1 MAERKFIGVGPAPQ
15 RPRGWNSDELHT
27 HIRGRAEATVQI
39 LIGVA
44 ALRSLNLLPGY
55 NVVSVTGAQWQD
67 WRGTRDQPRAHR
79 FPCNPQIAGRHLPD
93 YAANPSSLRQRLLE
107 VLAVTDFLPLHV
119 NHADRLFEKHGGIE
133 TARQAV
139 EEVASR
145 QKPGVTVTHSI
156 VEIAWRQTVLPGYI
170 RAWDAVERQLQD
182 DVNKENVAQFRE
194 RISRSRPLA
203 PTDTIETVMDVAYD
217 AKRSTMLVAVPGP
230 LSRPGFE
237 AFLGQLHLAG

>member
-1 MAERKFIGVGPAPQ
+1 MADRKLIGLGPAPQ
-15 RPRGWNSDELHT
+15 RPRGWNSDELHA

-44 ALRSLNLLPGY
+44 ALRSLNRLPGH

-67 WRGTRDQPRAHR
+67 WRGTPDQPRAHR
-79 FPCNPQIAGRHLPD
+79 FPCNPQIVGRSLPD

-107 VLAVTDFLPLHV
+107 ALAVTDFLPLHV

-145 QKPGVTVTHSI
+145 QKPGVMVTHSI
-156 VEIAWRQTVLPGYI
+156 VEIAWRQTALPGYV
-170 RAWDAVERQLQD
+170 RAWETVERRLQD
-182 DVNKENVAQFRE
+182 DVNRETAAQLRA
-194 RISRSRPLA
+194 RISQVRPLA

-217 AKRSTMLVAVPGP
+217 AKRSTVLVSVPGP

-237 AFLGQLHLAG
+237 AFLGQLHLAE